1 MKKIIVDFKLDEYEE
16 KQLYEKFAK
25 KEDYDHVIDY
35 DCQVKNKT
43 GKPVL
48 TFVKNYI
55 NPFVLKQAFYSME
68 SAATK
73 TDNRGAASGGE
84 RKLSKDKNGNLT
96 KIMRTFIPGTDE
108 IMTVDSGVAGYFD
121 RSAHFDFC
129 RTTAFN
135 KNNIEKFNRALPLI
149 ETVDRGFK
157 ELIPGRYKKQKQM
170 IKATDPNY
178 RISNTAFT
186 TITINKNYRTTYHY
200 DGNDYSLGFGN
211 LVAFCRDIEPMYLV
225 LPRYGVAVHLDTND
239 LLLVD
244 VHELHGN
251 TEFIPNGPS
260 PMRLSFVMYYRE
272 NMWKCLPPKKE
283 LERIQMNQRAVA
295 QRYLMG
301 EK

>member
-1 MKKIIVDFKLDEYEE
+1 M
-16 KQLYEKFAK
+16 
-25 KEDYDHVIDY
+25 
-35 DCQVKNKT
+35 
-43 GKPVL
+43 
-48 TFVKNYI
+48 
-55 NPFVLKQAFYSME
+55 
-68 SAATK
+68 
-73 TDNRGAASGGE
+73 
-84 RKLSKDKNGNLT
+84 
-96 KIMRTFIPGTDE
+96 
-108 IMTVDSGVAGYFD
+108 YFD
-121 RSAHFDFC
+121 RSAHFDFW

-225 LPRYGVAVHLDTND
+225 
-239 LLLVD
+239 
-244 VHELHGN
+244 
-251 TEFIPNGPS
+251 IPNGPS